1 MGAGLL
7 KAADLI
13 DKIWFAV
20 FYVYS
25 SNHQKQYGDLINNA
39 MRQAAEP
46 AIRSAL
52 GIKNFMF
59 DPISNAN
66 VEFLGR
72 STRQL

>member
-1 MGAGLL
+1 MGTGLL

-25 SNHQKQYGDLINNA
+25 SNHQKQYGDLTNNA

-46 AIRSAL
+46 ANRSA
-52 GIKNFMF
+52 
-59 DPISNAN
+59 
-66 VEFLGR
+66 
-72 STRQL
+72 